1 MKKLILLLLLPL
13 LFLIKPISAHAETQ
27 IPERPTNG
35 IYDPK
40 NYVTNKVSS
49 KLAEFNSTSDTQI
62 AVYII
67 DTLDGKNINDQANAI
82 AKAWQIGYS
91 DTNKGILIAI
101 AIKDRKFRIETS
113 NEASKSLTKTNI
125 DSILSASKSYM
136 RKEDYDGA
144 VINMINLIQDYIK
157 TNNQPKKENNSQ
169 GIFQFENNS
178 NQNKQIYEST
188 PYNNDNLEKNSK
200 KLLTIMALT
209 GGIIGLIMGLP
220 SIFDVMKKLSYKK
233 RSKFTYNGPDKL
245 TPKDSDFQPNKTW
258 TSDRT
263 KKFWKNE
270 YKNRSQFTYNGSDK
284 LYPGDINFVDNS
296 SWTVK
301 RIEDYKQKKADE
313 LARKL
318 EEEKRQQEEQ
328 NRQREERLKRS
339 QYDYQGEDKLYPNN
353 VNFVSNDTWTT
364 LLIAN
369 YLSDLKSQ
377 SHNDYHS
384 SSHSSYND
392 YSSSHS
398 SYNDYSSSSSSSSF
412 DSSSSW
418 SSNDWGGGGF
428 DGGGSSGDW

>member
-1 MKKLILLLLLPL
+1 MKKLLLLLLLPL
-13 LFLIKPISAHAETQ
+13 LFLIKPISANAETQ

-40 NYVTNKVSS
+40 NYITNKVSS
-49 KLAEFNSTSDTQI
+49 RLAEFNSTSDTQI
-62 AVYII
+62 AVYIV
-67 DTLDGKNINDQANAI
+67 DTLDGKNIDDQANAI

-144 VINMINLIQDYIK
+144 VINIINLIQKQIQV
-157 TNNQPKKENNSQ
+157 NNKPNTETGAN
-169 GIFQFENNS
+169 GLFQFENNS
-178 NQNKQIYEST
+178 KQNKQIYEST
-188 PYNNDNLEKNSK
+188 PYNKDNLEKNSK

-209 GGIIGLIMGLP
+209 GGIMGLIMGLP
-220 SIFDVMKKLSYKK
+220 SVFDIMKKLSYKK

-258 TSDRT
+258 TSERT
-263 KKFWKNE
+263 KNFWKNE
-270 YKNRSQFTYNGSDK
+270 YKNRSQFSYNGYDK
-284 LYPGDINFVDNS
+284 LYPGDTNFVDNS

-301 RIEDYKQKKADE
+301 RIEDYENKKADE
-313 LARKL
+313 LAQKL
-318 EEEKRQQEEQ
+318 EEEKRQK
-328 NRQREERLKRS
+328 EERLKRS

-353 VNFVSNDTWTT
+353 ANFVSNDTWTT

-377 SHNDYHS
+377 NHDDYHS
-384 SSHSSYND
+384 SSHSSYD
-392 YSSSHS
+392 
-398 SYNDYSSSSSSSSF
+398 DYSSSSSNSYTSSY

-418 SSNDWGGGGF
+418 SSSDWGGGGF

>member
-62 AVYII
+62 AVYIV
-67 DTLDGKNINDQANAI
+67 DTLDGKNIDDQANAI

-91 DTNKGILIAI
+91 DTNEGILIAI

-136 RKEDYDGA
+136 RKQDYDGA

-178 NQNKQIYEST
+178 DQGERQVKNNAFEEYQQKQTIKI
-188 PYNNDNLEKNSK
+188 LK
-200 KLLTIMALT
+200 IMAIV
-209 GGIIGLIMGLP
+209 GGLMGLIMGLP
-220 SIFDVMKKLSYKK
+220 SAFDFMNKLSYKK
-233 RSKFTYNGPDKL
+233 RSKFTYKGPNKL
-245 TPKDSDFQPNKTW
+245 TPKDSNFQPNKTW
-258 TSDRT
+258 TDERIRA
-263 KKFWKNE
+263 FWKTE
-270 YKNRSQFTYNGSDK
+270 FKNRSQFTYSGSDK

-318 EEEKRQQEEQ
+318 KEEKRQKEEQ

-339 QYDYQGEDKLYPNN
+339 QYDYQGKDKLYPDNK
-353 VNFVSNDTWTT
+353 NFISNDTWTT
-364 LLIAN
+364 LLIASYMN
-369 YLSDLKSQ
+369 NLNSQ
-377 SHNDYHS
+377 NHNDYHS
-384 SSHSSYND
+384 SIHN
-392 YSSSHS
+392 

-418 SSNDWGGGGF
+418 SSSDWGGGGF
-428 DGGGSSGDW
+428 DGGGSSSDW

>member
-13 LFLIKPISAHAETQ
+13 IFLIKPISAHAETT
-27 IPERPTNG
+27 IPERPSNG
-35 IYDPK
+35 VYDPK
-40 NYVTNKVSS
+40 NYVTNKVTSR
-49 KLAEFNSTSDTQI
+49 LAEFNSTSDTQI
-62 AVYII
+62 AVYIV
-67 DTLDGKNINDQANAI
+67 DTLDGKNIDEQANAI

-91 DTNKGILIAI
+91 DTNKGVLIAI
-101 AIKDRKFRIETS
+101 AIKDKKFRIETS

-125 DSILSASKSYM
+125 DSILSSSKSYM

-157 TNNQPKKENNSQ
+157 TNNQPKKENNNQ
-169 GIFQFENNS
+169 GLFQFENNS
-178 NQNKQIYEST
+178 NQGEHQVK
-188 PYNNDNLEKNSK
+188 NNAFEEYQQKETHKILIAMAIVGG
-200 KLLTIMALT
+200 IMGL
-209 GGIIGLIMGLP
+209 IIGLP
-220 SIFDVMKKLSYKK
+220 SAFDFMTKLSYKK
-233 RSKFTYNGPDKL
+233 RSNFTYNGPNKL

-258 TSDRT
+258 TTEKT
-263 KKFWKNE
+263 KNFWKNE
-270 YKNRSQFTYNGSDK
+270 YKNRSQFTYNSSDK

-318 EEEKRQQEEQ
+318 AEEKRQK
-328 NRQREERLKRS
+328 EERLKRS
-339 QYDYQGEDKLYPNN
+339 QYDYQGKDKLYPDNK
-353 VNFVSNDTWTT
+353 NFISNDTWTT

-377 SHNDYHS
+377 NHNNYHS
-384 SSHSSYND
+384 SSY
-392 YSSSHS
+392 S
-398 SYNDYSSSSSSSSF
+398 SYNDYSSSSSSSSY
-412 DSSSSW
+412 DSSSW

>member
-1 MKKLILLLLLPL
+1 MKKLIVLLLLPL
-13 LFLIKPISAHAETQ
+13 LFIIKPISAHAETQ

-49 KLAEFNSTSDTQI
+49 RLAEFNSTSDTQI
-62 AVYII
+62 AVYIV
-67 DTLDGKNINDQANAI
+67 DTLDGKNIDDQANAI

-125 DSILSASKSYM
+125 HSILSASKSYM
-136 RKEDYDGA
+136 RKEDYDSA
-144 VINMINLIQDYIK
+144 IINMINSIEKYIK
-157 TNNQPKKENNSQ
+157 TNNQPEKENNSQ
-169 GIFQFENNS
+169 GLFQFENNS
-178 NQNKQIYEST
+178 NQGEHQVKNNAFQEYQQKEANKI
-188 PYNNDNLEKNSK
+188 LIAMAIVGG
-200 KLLTIMALT
+200 IMGL
-209 GGIIGLIMGLP
+209 IIGLP
-220 SIFDVMKKLSYKK
+220 SAFEFMNKLSYKK

-258 TSDRT
+258 TSERT
-263 KKFWKNE
+263 KNFWKNE
-270 YKNRSQFTYNGSDK
+270 YKNRSQFTYSGSDK

-301 RIEDYKQKKADE
+301 RIEDYENKKADE
-313 LARKL
+313 LAQKL
-318 EEEKRQQEEQ
+318 EEEKRQQEE
-328 NRQREERLKRS
+328 RLKRS
-339 QYDYQGEDKLYPNN
+339 QYNYQGKDKLYPDNK
-353 VNFVSNDTWTT
+353 NFISNDTWTT

-377 SHNDYHS
+377 NHNNYHS
-384 SSHSSYND
+384 SSY
-392 YSSSHS
+392 S
-398 SYNDYSSSSSSSSF
+398 SYNDYSSSSSSSSY
-412 DSSSSW
+412 DSSSW

>member
-13 LFLIKPISAHAETQ
+13 VFLIKPISAQAETQ

-35 IYDPK
+35 IYDPQ
-40 NYVTNKVSS
+40 NYVTNKVSHN
-49 KLAEFNSTSDTQI
+49 LIEFNSSSDTQI
-62 AVYII
+62 GVYIV
-67 DTLDGKNINDQANAI
+67 DTLAGKNIDEQANAI
-82 AKAWQIGYS
+82 AKAWQIGYT
-91 DTNKGILIAI
+91 DTNKGVLIAI

-113 NEASKSLTKTNI
+113 NEASKYLTKNNI
-125 DSILSASKSYM
+125 DSILNSSKSYM

-169 GIFQFENNS
+169 GIFQLENNS
-178 NQNKQIYEST
+178 DQGERQVKNNAFEEYQQKQTIKI
-188 PYNNDNLEKNSK
+188 LK
-200 KLLTIMALT
+200 IMAIV
-209 GGIIGLIMGLP
+209 GGLMGLIMGLP
-220 SIFDVMKKLSYKK
+220 SVFDVIKKLLYKK
-233 RSKFTYNGPDKL
+233 RSNFTYNGPDKL

-263 KKFWKNE
+263 KNFWKNE
-270 YKNRSQFTYNGSDK
+270 YKNRSQFTYKGSDK

-318 EEEKRQQEEQ
+318 EEEKRQK
-328 NRQREERLKRS
+328 EERLKRS
-339 QYDYQGEDKLYPNN
+339 QYDYQGEDKLYPNSKD
-353 VNFVSNDTWTT
+353 FISNDTWTT

-377 SHNDYHS
+377 NHDDYHS
-384 SSHSSYND
+384 SSHSSY
-392 YSSSHS
+392 S
-398 SYNDYSSSSSSSSF
+398 DYSSSSSLSSY

>member
-35 IYDPK
+35 IYDPQ
-40 NYVTNKVSS
+40 NYVTNKVSNRI
-49 KLAEFNSTSDTQI
+49 AEFNSSSDTQI
-62 AVYII
+62 GVYIV
-67 DTLDGKNINDQANAI
+67 DTLDGKNIDEQANEI
-82 AKAWQIGYS
+82 AKTWQIGHA
-91 DTNKGILIAI
+91 DTNKGVLIAI

-178 NQNKQIYEST
+178 DQGEHQVKNNAFEEYQQKQTIKI
-188 PYNNDNLEKNSK
+188 LK
-200 KLLTIMALT
+200 IMAVV
-209 GGIIGLIMGLP
+209 GGLMGLIMGLP
-220 SIFDVMKKLSYKK
+220 SVFDVIKKLSYKK

-245 TPKDSDFQPNKTW
+245 TPKDSKFQPNKTW
-258 TSDRT
+258 TDERT
-263 KKFWKNE
+263 KNFWKNE
-270 YKNRSQFTYNGSDK
+270 YKNRSQFSYNGSDK
-284 LYPGDINFVDNS
+284 LYPDDVYFVDNS
-296 SWTVK
+296 SWTST
-301 RIEDYKQKKADE
+301 RIEEYKKKKAEE
-313 LARKL
+313 LAQKL
-318 EEEKRQQEEQ
+318 EEEKRQK
-328 NRQREERLKRS
+328 EERLKRS
-339 QYDYQGEDKLYPNN
+339 QYDYQGKDKLYPDNK
-353 VNFVSNDTWTT
+353 NFISNDTRTT

-377 SHNDYHS
+377 NHNNYHS
-384 SSHSSYND
+384 SSY
-392 YSSSHS
+392 S
-398 SYNDYSSSSSSSSF
+398 SYNDYSSSSSSSSY

-418 SSNDWGGGGF
+418 SSSDWGGGGF
-428 DGGGSSGDW
+428 DGGGSSSDW

>member
-1 MKKLILLLLLPL
+1 MKKSIFLLLLLPL
-13 LFLIKPISAHAETQ
+13 LFIIKPISAHAETQ

-49 KLAEFNSTSDTQI
+49 RLAEFNSTSDTQI
-62 AVYII
+62 AVYIV
-67 DTLDGKNINDQANAI
+67 DTLDGKNIDDQANAI

-113 NEASKSLTKTNI
+113 NESSKSLTKTNI

-169 GIFQFENNS
+169 DIFQFENNS
-178 NQNKQIYEST
+178 NQGEHQVKNNAFQEYQQKEANKI
-188 PYNNDNLEKNSK
+188 LIAMAIVGG
-200 KLLTIMALT
+200 IMGL
-209 GGIIGLIMGLP
+209 IIGLP
-220 SIFDVMKKLSYKK
+220 SAFEFINKLSYKK
-233 RSKFTYNGPDKL
+233 RSKFTYSGPDKL

-258 TSDRT
+258 TSERT
-263 KKFWKNE
+263 KNFWKNE
-270 YKNRSQFTYNGSDK
+270 YKNRSQFTYSGSDK

-301 RIEDYKQKKADE
+301 RVEEYKQKKAEE
-313 LARKL
+313 LAKKL
-318 EEEKRQQEEQ
+318 EEEKRQKED
-328 NRQREERLKRS
+328 RLKRS

-392 YSSSHS
+392 YSSS
-398 SYNDYSSSSSSSSF
+398 SSSSSF

-418 SSNDWGGGGF
+418 SSSDWGGGGF

>member
-1 MKKLILLLLLPL
+1 MKKLLLILLLPL
-13 LFLIKPISAHAETQ
+13 VFLIKPISAKAETQ
-27 IPERPTNG
+27 IPERPANG
-35 IYDPK
+35 IYDPQ
-40 NYVTNKVSS
+40 NYVTNKVSNR
-49 KLAEFNSTSDTQI
+49 LAEFNSSTDTQI
-62 AVYII
+62 GVYIV
-67 DTLDGKNINDQANAI
+67 DTLDGKNIDEQANEI
-82 AKAWQIGYS
+82 AKTWQIGYS

-178 NQNKQIYEST
+178 NQDEHQVKNNAFEEYQQKNTNKTLIAMAIVGG
-188 PYNNDNLEKNSK
+188 
-200 KLLTIMALT
+200 IMGL
-209 GGIIGLIMGLP
+209 IIGLP
-220 SIFDVMKKLSYKK
+220 SLFKLIDKLKYKK
-233 RSKFTYNGPDKL
+233 RSNFTYNGPDKL

-258 TSDRT
+258 TDERT
-263 KKFWKNE
+263 KNFWKNE
-270 YKNRSQFTYNGSDK
+270 YKNRSQFSYNGSDK

-296 SWTVK
+296 SWTST
-301 RIEDYKQKKADE
+301 RIEEYKKKKEEE
-313 LARKL
+313 LAQKL
-318 EEEKRQQEEQ
+318 EEEKRQK
-328 NRQREERLKRS
+328 EERLRRS

-353 VNFVSNDTWTT
+353 SNFISNDTWTT

-377 SHNDYHS
+377 NHDDYHS
-384 SSHSSYND
+384 SSHSSYD
-392 YSSSHS
+392 
-398 SYNDYSSSSSSSSF
+398 DYSSSSLSSYTSSY

-418 SSNDWGGGGF
+418 SSSDWGGGGF

>member
-1 MKKLILLLLLPL
+1 MKKVIFLLLLPL

-27 IPERPTNG
+27 ITERPTNG

-40 NYVTNKVSS
+40 NYVTNKVSTR
-49 KLAEFNSTSDTQI
+49 LAEFNSSSDTQI
-62 AVYII
+62 GVYIV
-67 DTLDGKNINDQANAI
+67 DTLDGKNIDEQANAI
-82 AKAWQIGYS
+82 AKAWQIGYT
-91 DTNKGILIAI
+91 DTNKGVLIAI

-113 NEASKSLTKTNI
+113 NEASKYLTKNNI
-125 DSILSASKSYM
+125 DSILNSSKSYM
-136 RKEDYDGA
+136 RKQDYDGA

-178 NQNKQIYEST
+178 NQGEHQVKNNAFQEYQQKEANKI
-188 PYNNDNLEKNSK
+188 LIAMAIVGG
-200 KLLTIMALT
+200 IMGL
-209 GGIIGLIMGLP
+209 IIGLP
-220 SIFDVMKKLSYKK
+220 SAFDFMNKLSYKK
-233 RSKFTYNGPDKL
+233 RSKFTYNGQDKL

-258 TSDRT
+258 TSERT
-263 KKFWKNE
+263 KNFWKNE
-270 YKNRSQFTYNGSDK
+270 YKNRSQFTYSGSDK

-301 RIEDYKQKKADE
+301 RIKDYKQKKADE

-318 EEEKRQQEEQ
+318 EEEKRQKEEH
-328 NRQREERLKRS
+328 LKRS
-339 QYDYQGEDKLYPNN
+339 QYDYQGKDKLYPDNK
-353 VNFVSNDTWTT
+353 NFISNDTWTT

-377 SHNDYHS
+377 NHNNYHS
-384 SSHSSYND
+384 SSY
-392 YSSSHS
+392 S
-398 SYNDYSSSSSSSSF
+398 SYNDYSSSSSSSSY

-428 DGGGSSGDW
+428 DGGGSSSDW

>member
-13 LFLIKPISAHAETQ
+13 VFLIKPISAQAETQ

-40 NYVTNKVSS
+40 NYVTNKVASR
-49 KLAEFNSTSDTQI
+49 LAEFNSTSDTQI
-62 AVYII
+62 AVYIV
-67 DTLDGKNINDQANAI
+67 DTLDGKNIDEQANAI

-91 DTNKGILIAI
+91 DTNKGVLIAI

-144 VINMINLIQDYIK
+144 VINIINLIQDYIK

-169 GIFQFENNS
+169 DIFQFENNS
-178 NQNKQIYEST
+178 NQGSNQGEHQVKNNAFQEYQQKEANKI
-188 PYNNDNLEKNSK
+188 LIAMAIVAG
-200 KLLTIMALT
+200 IMGL
-209 GGIIGLIMGLP
+209 IIGLP
-220 SIFDVMKKLSYKK
+220 SAFEFMNKLSYKK

-258 TSDRT
+258 TSERT
-263 KKFWKNE
+263 KNFWKNE
-270 YKNRSQFTYNGSDK
+270 YKNRSQFTYSGSDK
-284 LYPGDINFVDNS
+284 LYPDDINFVDNS
-296 SWTVK
+296 SWTIK
-301 RIEDYKQKKADE
+301 RVEDYKQKKADE

-318 EEEKRQQEEQ
+318 EEEKRQK
-328 NRQREERLKRS
+328 EERLKRS
-339 QYDYQGEDKLYPNN
+339 QYDYQGKDKLYPDNK
-353 VNFVSNDTWTT
+353 NFISNDTWTT

-377 SHNDYHS
+377 SHNNYHS
-384 SSHSSYND
+384 SSYSSYND
-392 YSSSHS
+392 YSSQ
-398 SYNDYSSSSSSSSF
+398 SSSSSY

-418 SSNDWGGGGF
+418 SSGDWDGGGF

>member
-1 MKKLILLLLLPL
+1 MKKLLLLLLLPL
-13 LFLIKPISAHAETQ
+13 VFLIKPISAHAETQ
-27 IPERPTNG
+27 IPERPSNG
-35 IYDPK
+35 VYDPK
-40 NYVTNKVSS
+40 NYVTNKVTSR
-49 KLAEFNSTSDTQI
+49 LTEFNSTSDTQI
-62 AVYII
+62 AVYIV
-67 DTLDGKNINDQANAI
+67 DTLDGKNIDEQSNAI

-91 DTNKGILIAI
+91 DTNKGVLIAI

-178 NQNKQIYEST
+178 NQGEHQVKNNAYQEYQQKEANKI
-188 PYNNDNLEKNSK
+188 LIAMAIVGG
-200 KLLTIMALT
+200 IMGL
-209 GGIIGLIMGLP
+209 IIGLP
-220 SIFDVMKKLSYKK
+220 SAFEFMNKLSYKK

-258 TSDRT
+258 NSERT
-263 KKFWKNE
+263 KNFWKNE
-270 YKNRSQFTYNGSDK
+270 YKNRSQFTYSGSDK

-301 RIEDYKQKKADE
+301 RVEDYKQKKADE

-318 EEEKRQQEEQ
+318 EEEKRQK
-328 NRQREERLKRS
+328 EERLKRS
-339 QYDYQGEDKLYPNN
+339 QYDYQGKDKLYPDNK
-353 VNFVSNDTWTT
+353 NFISNDTWTT

-377 SHNDYHS
+377 SHNNYHS
-384 SSHSSYND
+384 SSYSSYND
-392 YSSSHS
+392 YSSP
-398 SYNDYSSSSSSSSF
+398 SSSSSY

>member
-1 MKKLILLLLLPL
+1 MKKSIFLLLLLPL
-13 LFLIKPISAHAETQ
+13 LFIIKPISAHAETQMTQ

-49 KLAEFNSTSDTQI
+49 RLSEFNSTSDTQI
-62 AVYII
+62 AVYIV
-67 DTLDGKNINDQANAI
+67 DTLDGKNIDDQANAI

-91 DTNKGILIAI
+91 DSNKGILIAI

-144 VINMINLIQDYIK
+144 IINMINLIQNYIK
-157 TNNQPKKENNSQ
+157 TNNQPKKENNNQ

-178 NQNKQIYEST
+178 NQGERQVK
-188 PYNNDNLEKNSK
+188 NNAFEEYQQKE
-200 KLLTIMALT
+200 TIRILKAIAVA
-209 GGIIGLIMGLP
+209 GGLMGLIIGVP
-220 SIFDVMKKLSYKK
+220 SSFQFINNLKYRK

-245 TPKDSDFQPNKTW
+245 TPKNSDFQPNKTW
-258 TSDRT
+258 TSERT
-263 KKFWKNE
+263 KNFWKNE
-270 YKNRSQFTYNGSDK
+270 YKNRSQFSYNGSDK

-318 EEEKRQQEEQ
+318 AEEKRQK
-328 NRQREERLKRS
+328 EERLKRS

-392 YSSSHS
+392 YSSS
-398 SYNDYSSSSSSSSF
+398 SSSSSF

-418 SSNDWGGGGF
+418 SSSDWGGGGF

>member
-1 MKKLILLLLLPL
+1 MKKSIFLLLLLPL
-13 LFLIKPISAHAETQ
+13 LFIIKPISAHAETQ

-49 KLAEFNSTSDTQI
+49 RLAEFNSTSDTQI
-62 AVYII
+62 AVYIV
-67 DTLDGKNINDQANAI
+67 DTLDGKNIDDQANAI

-178 NQNKQIYEST
+178 NQGERSV
-188 PYNNDNLEKNSK
+188 NNNAFEEYQQKE
-200 KLLTIMALT
+200 TIRILKAMAIA
-209 GGIIGLIMGLP
+209 GGIMGLIIGLP
-220 SIFDVMKKLSYKK
+220 SDFDFMNKLSHKI

-258 TSDRT
+258 TSERT
-263 KKFWKNE
+263 KNFWKNE
-270 YKNRSQFTYNGSDK
+270 YKNRSQFSYNGYDK
-284 LYPGDINFVDNS
+284 LYPGDTNFVDNS
-296 SWTVK
+296 SWTVT
-301 RIEDYKQKKADE
+301 RIEEYKQKKAEE
-313 LARKL
+313 LAKKL
-318 EEEKRQQEEQ
+318 EEEKRQQ
-328 NRQREERLKRS
+328 EERLKRS

-377 SHNDYHS
+377 NHNDYH
-384 SSHSSYND
+384 
-392 YSSSHS
+392 SSSHS

-418 SSNDWGGGGF
+418 SSSDWGGGGF

>member
-1 MKKLILLLLLPL
+1 MKKLLLLLLLPL

-27 IPERPTNG
+27 IPDRPVNG

-40 NYVTNKVSS
+40 NYITNKVSS
-49 KLAEFNSTSDTQI
+49 RLAEFNSTSDTQI
-62 AVYII
+62 AVYIV
-67 DTLDGKNINDQANAI
+67 DTLDGKNIDDQANAI

-169 GIFQFENNS
+169 GIFQLENNS
-178 NQNKQIYEST
+178 DQGERQVKNNAFEEYQQKQTIKI
-188 PYNNDNLEKNSK
+188 LK
-200 KLLTIMALT
+200 IMAIV
-209 GGIIGLIMGLP
+209 GGLMGLIMGLP
-220 SIFDVMKKLSYKK
+220 SVFDVIKKLSYKK
-233 RSKFTYNGPDKL
+233 RSKFTYKGTDKL

-258 TSDRT
+258 TTERT
-263 KKFWKNE
+263 NSFWKNE
-270 YKNRSQFTYNGSDK
+270 YKNRSQFSYKGSDK
-284 LYPGDINFVDNS
+284 LYPGDIYFVDNA
-296 SWTVK
+296 SWTSA
-301 RIEDYKQKKADE
+301 RTEEYKKKKEEE
-313 LARKL
+313 LAQKL
-318 EEEKRQQEEQ
+318 EEEKRQK
-328 NRQREERLKRS
+328 EERLKRS
-339 QYDYQGEDKLYPNN
+339 QYDYQGKDKLYPDNK
-353 VNFVSNDTWTT
+353 NFISNDTWTT

-377 SHNDYHS
+377 SHNNYHS
-384 SSHSSYND
+384 SSYSSYD
-392 YSSSHS
+392 
-398 SYNDYSSSSSSSSF
+398 DYSSSSSSSSY

-418 SSNDWGGGGF
+418 SSSDWGGGGF
-428 DGGGSSGDW
+428 DGGGSSSDW